1 MDTIP
6 YFEAGHLARPSLDTS
21 PGTAPARV
29 IDRALLRLWD
39 YRRLLRSP
47 LVQPFRQVLRP
58 FIRWVFKTH
67 LFLAAG
73 EVGGSPVGMN
83 IKPASAAMFA
93 LAMVLG
99 PLVVIMLLPLILI
112 LLPVAIVIGGIG
124 VAIAAMQ
131 TEGRDSDYTLMSW
144 RMA

>member
-1 MDTIP
+1 
-6 YFEAGHLARPSLDTS
+6 
-21 PGTAPARV
+21 
-29 IDRALLRLWD
+29 
-39 YRRLLRSP
+39 
-47 LVQPFRQVLRP
+47 
-58 FIRWVFKTH
+58 
-67 LFLAAG
+67 
-73 EVGGSPVGMN
+73 MN